1 MTLIFTVNKDL
12 YKLLVC
18 VWAIIVS
25 LLNCF
30 VAPVNQNVNFIP
42 LLTFVFLHHVLL
54 VNHLVHEV
62 AEAEEHH
69 VSVVVCFNSWLSSF
83 ILFIL
88 FRKFGS
94 HLLQFI
100 FLLEGCR
107 GQPDITALHARL
119 LSLFIGT
126 DSAHFELNV
135 LWLRVC
141 LGWSWNGQSCALSLF
156 NLLLYLQVLSISSIK
171 HIAKGI
177 ENVYDSIVV
186 AILSLVFVLVNKIG
200 RVLDKFHESLL
211 LL

>member
-1 MTLIFTVNKDL
+1 MTLIFAINKDL
-12 YKLLVC
+12 NKLLVC
-18 VWAIIVS
+18 ILAIIIS

-30 VAPVNQNVNFIP
+30 VAPVDQNVNFIP
-42 LLTFVFLHHVLL
+42 LLTFVFLNHVLL

-69 VSVVVCFNSWLSSF
+69 VSVVVCFNSWLSRF

-88 FRKFGS
+88 LWKLRC
-94 HLLQFI
+94 HLRLFI
-100 FLLEGCR
+100 FLFESSS

-135 LWLRVC
+135 FWLRVC
-141 LGWSWNGQSCALSLF
+141 LGWSWNGQSCTLSLF
-156 NLLLYLQVLSISSIK
+156 NLLLYLQVLFVACIK

-186 AILSLVFVLVNKIG
+186 AILSLVFVLVHEVG
-200 RVLDKFHESLL
+200 RVLDKLHESFFLL
-211 LL
+211 